1 MIAAVCHSAGEGHT
15 VVISQSSTDIYECLY
30 DLFNKQQIGNT
41 NYCPCYYANVA
52 VDTRSKPC
60 HVHSNFQCMVV
71 IRLSEVEGTPAPCL
85 NRFEKYYISHKT
97 LLATAMNNLSP
108 CLRGLLTIAQTKV

>member
-1 MIAAVCHSAGEGHT
+1 MIAAVCHSASEGHT

-30 DLFNKQQIGNT
+30 DLFNKQFQQIGNT
-41 NYCPCYYANVA
+41 NHCHVA

-60 HVHSNFQCMVV
+60 YVHSNFQCVV
-71 IRLSEVEGTPAPCL
+71 IVQLSEVEGTPAPCL
-85 NRFEKYYISHKT
+85 NRFEKYYITHKT

-108 CLRGLLTIAQTKV
+108 CIRGLLTIARTKV